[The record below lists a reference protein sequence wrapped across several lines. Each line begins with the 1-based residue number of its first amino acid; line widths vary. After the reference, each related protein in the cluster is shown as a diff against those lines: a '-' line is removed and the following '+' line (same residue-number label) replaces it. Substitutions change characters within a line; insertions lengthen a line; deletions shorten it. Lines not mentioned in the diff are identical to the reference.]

1 MCAASCNPLGHKYPD
16 PNEELEIAQNGPTTN
31 LSHLTRRQ
39 ILALPILA
47 AAPTMTQAARDA
59 GISESTF
66 YRWRQDEHFRNEL
79 QRLTVETADLT
90 RQELETLSRQ
100 SSQVLSDL
108 MQDPDPMVRLRAAR
122 AVAVMGVQVSEA
134 HTQHQDAR
142 KINRRVSATSEWKGK
157 RPASTAPSLNT
168 GLSRRPH

>member
-1 MCAASCNPLGHKYPD
+1 MCAASRNPLGHKSPD
-16 PNEELEIAQNGPTTN
+16 PNEDREITQNGPTTKP
-31 LSHLTRRQ
+31 SRLTRRQ

-59 GISESTF
+59 GISESTL

-79 QRLTVETADLT
+79 QRLTAETANLT

-122 AVAVMGVQVSEA
+122 AVAIMGVQVSEDY
-134 HTQHQDAR
+134 TQLQDT
-142 KINRRVSATSEWKGK
+142 KTPEKSSGE
-157 RPASTAPSLNT
+157 
-168 GLSRRPH
+168 

>member
-1 MCAASCNPLGHKYPD
+1 MCAASCNPRSHECPD
-16 PNEELEIAQNGPTTN
+16 PAERTQLAQNGTKTK
-31 LSHLTRRQ
+31 LSRLTRRQ
-39 ILALPILA
+39 VLALPILA
-47 AAPTMTQAARDA
+47 AAPNLTQGARDA

-79 QRLTVETADLT
+79 QRLTAETADLT
-90 RQELETLSRQ
+90 RQEMETLTRQ

-134 HTQHQDAR
+134 HTRLQGIEAP
-142 KINRRVSATSEWKGK
+142 EK
-157 RPASTAPSLNT
+157 RP
-168 GLSRRPH
+168 GE